1 MLPACCLVA
10 MIFTASRTVAVLLLM
25 AAHFAS
31 ALDVG
36 GAGLVILDLFPE
48 HAGALKGV
56 SCLWGN
62 APGLAAPIVTGMLLD
77 MGGCGVAAT
86 PGSASSG
93 SAEASV
99 GEACGQAWDI
109 VLAISAALYAIG
121 VLVFLVGVTAEHRY
135 R

>member
-1 MLPACCLVA
+1 
-10 MIFTASRTVAVLLLM
+10 MISATGRSSAVLLLM

-48 HAGALKGV
+48 HAGFLKGV

-77 MGGCGVAAT
+77 AGGCGAAAQ
-86 PGSASSG
+86 GSGSG
-93 SAEASV
+93 SAREPNT
-99 GEACGQAWDI
+99 GEGCGRAWDR
-109 VLAISAALYAIG
+109 VLGISAGLYALG
-121 VLVFLVGVTAEHRY
+121 AAAFFVGVTAERRY

>member
-10 MIFTASRTVAVLLLM
+10 MIFATSRSSAVLLLM

-48 HAGALKGV
+48 HAGFLKGV

-77 MGGCGVAAT
+77 AGGCAAAT
-86 PGSASSG
+86 QGSG
-93 SAEASV
+93 SGS
-99 GEACGQAWDI
+99 GEATTDEGCGRAWDR
-109 VLAISAALYAIG
+109 VLGISAGLYALG
-121 VLVFLVGVTAEHRY
+121 AAAFFVGVTAEHHY

>member
-1 MLPACCLVA
+1 
-10 MIFTASRTVAVLLLM
+10 MISATGRTAAVLLLM

-48 HAGALKGV
+48 HAGFLKGV

-77 MGGCGVAAT
+77 AGGCGAAT
-86 PGSASSG
+86 QGSGSGSASRPRARAAAGRGTGCWG
-93 SAEASV
+93 SRPGYTRLGRLRS
-99 GEACGQAWDI
+99 
-109 VLAISAALYAIG
+109 LSA
-121 VLVFLVGVTAEHRY
+121 
-135 R
+135 